1 MIGSFILAVPRW
13 KVTFPAVGDAGL
25 ERRCVERRRPSDRL
39 PAGRKRKHRRFAPA
53 SAAGDRPGPLALA
66 LRLTTAAQGFATG
79 TALAP
84 AQQPQIQVQQTPAL
98 FKQAH
103 RIIDVDVD
111 PPVVVDPP

>member
-1 MIGSFILAVPRW
+1 
-13 KVTFPAVGDAGL
+13 
-25 ERRCVERRRPSDRL
+25 
-39 PAGRKRKHRRFAPA
+39 
-53 SAAGDRPGPLALA
+53 
-66 LRLTTAAQGFATG
+66 LTTAAQGFATG

-111 PPVVVDPP
+111 PPVVVDPPEHQDSSPQTAL